1 MMKKMVTFDAVPSI
15 TPDFAA
21 KLANCASAYSATVH
35 LECEKTRLCVDSL
48 IGILA
53 LALRRI
59 LTEHGMTQ
67 EALAAAVGRARSR
80 SHRSNH
86 RDLPRGWWRL
96 RRFCAGCARYRIW
109 RLRSGG
115 YRG

>member
-21 KLANCASAYSATVH
+21 KLANCASAYNATVH

-53 LALRRI
+53 LRRGMPVEITADGEDAEPAVCALSAL
-59 LTEHGMTQ
+59 LTTKM
-67 EALAAAVGRARSR
+67 
-80 SHRSNH
+80 
-86 RDLPRGWWRL
+86 D
-96 RRFCAGCARYRIW
+96 
-109 RLRSGG
+109 
-115 YRG
+115 

>member
-53 LALRRI
+53 LALRR
-59 LTEHGMTQ
+59 GMRVKSPRT
-67 EALAAAVGRARSR
+67 AKMRSR
-80 SHRSNH
+80 RSA
-86 RDLPRGWWRL
+86 RF
-96 RRFCAGCARYRIW
+96 RRC
-109 RLRSGG
+109 
-115 YRG
+115 